1 MTNFWKANGKW
12 RVGRM
17 VLIGI
22 LLVLISCFL
31 YTFHQKILR
40 QLYLEDQLEQQYGLE
55 KDEYQIKSYFSKFGY
70 DYILVLHDEPRTSY
84 DFNVRE
90 TNGDY
95 YAIYL
100 GHNFLDPSEASID
113 FREPKHLEF
122 EQFKD
127 EP

>member
-12 RVGRM
+12 RIGRFIF
-17 VLIGI
+17 LAI
-22 LLVLISCFL
+22 LLVLVSCFL

-55 KDEYQIKSYFSKFGY
+55 KDEYQVKSYISKYGYGY
-70 DYILVLHDEPRTSY
+70 DLILEDEPRTSY
-84 DFNVRE
+84 SFNVRE
-90 TNGDY
+90 KNGEY
-95 YAIYL
+95 IAIYS
-100 GHNFLDPSEASID
+100 GYGFRDGPRDEND
-113 FREPKHLEF
+113 FRAPEHIEF